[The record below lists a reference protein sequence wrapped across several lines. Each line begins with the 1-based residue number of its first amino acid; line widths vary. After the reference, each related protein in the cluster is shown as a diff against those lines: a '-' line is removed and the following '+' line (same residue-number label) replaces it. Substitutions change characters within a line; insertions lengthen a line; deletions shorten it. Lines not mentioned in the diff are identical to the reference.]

1 MQLDKKYHDEEDN
14 WSISSSYPHIQILFT
29 FSHCKLFTPHL
40 WLEWS
45 LAIFS
50 VATSVKSRVTVGVA
64 PTFRS
69 ASRAERRKEVT

>member
-1 MQLDKKYHDEEDN
+1 MTKKIIGPSVPRILTSKYLHF
-14 WSISSSYPHIQILFT
+14 HIVNCL
-29 FSHCKLFTPHL
+29 HL
-40 WLEWS
+40 IFGLNGS